1 MKPLLLLSLSLA
13 LPLSSLRADWLNF
26 RGPAGSG
33 FDPDMATTVGELA
46 EKTLAWKAALP
57 GRGLGSPIV
66 VGDKVFL
73 TAASGPEQQQLHVLC
88 FSAKDG
94 TPLWERR
101 FWATGRTMSHSK
113 TNVAAPT
120 PASDGER
127 IYALYSSN
135 DLVCVDLDGDLV
147 WMRGLTLD
155 YPNASNSLGMA
166 SSPIVVGDTLVAQ
179 IENDSESFAAGF
191 DLLTGMNKWK
201 LDRPKSANWT
211 SPTVLNKEGESIVA
225 LQSGEGVVGL
235 VPSTGSRVFSIP
247 EKASTIASA
256 AASGDELFIPA
267 NGLTV
272 MKLGAAG
279 EEPKKVWN
287 QTNQRPGTP
296 SVLVG
301 PEKLFLINNAG
312 VLTCASRRDG
322 TVAWEIRLKGPFSG
336 SPVAGGDGK
345 LYIFNEQGVGQV
357 VDTSG
362 EKGVVTSEIELGE
375 TILSTPALDGKALYI
390 RSDGYLWKFAA
401 P

>member
-101 FWATGRTMSHSK
+101 FWATGRTMSHNK

-135 DLVCVDLDGDLV
+135 DLVCLDLDGDLV

-235 VPSTGSRVFSIP
+235 VPSTGSTVFSIP
-247 EKASTIASA
+247 EKASTIPSA

-272 MKLGAAG
+272 MKLGGAG

-345 LYIFNEQGVGQV
+345 LYIFSEQGVGQV

-362 EKGVVTSEIELGE
+362 EKGVVASEIELGE

-390 RSDGYLWKFAA
+390 RSDGHLWKFAA

>member
-33 FDPDMATTVGELA
+33 FDPGIATTVGELA

-66 VGDKVFL
+66 VGDKVFV

-101 FWATGRTMSHSK
+101 FWATGRTMSHNK

-135 DLVCVDLDGDLV
+135 DLVCLDLDGDLV

-211 SPTVLNKEGESIVA
+211 SPTVLNMEGESIVA

-235 VPSTGSRVFSIP
+235 VPSTGSTVFSIP
-247 EKASTIASA
+247 EKASTIPSA

-272 MKLGAAG
+272 MKLGGAG

-345 LYIFNEQGVGQV
+345 LYIFSEQGVGQV

-362 EKGVVTSEIELGE
+362 EKGVVASE
-375 TILSTPALDGKALYI
+375 
-390 RSDGYLWKFAA
+390 
-401 P
+401 

>member
-33 FDPDMATTVGELA
+33 FDPGIATTVGELA

-120 PASDGER
+120 PTSDGER

-225 LQSGEGVVGL
+225 LQSGEGIVGL
-235 VPSTGSRVFSIP
+235 VPSTGSTVFSIP
-247 EKASTIASA
+247 EKASTIPSA

-357 VDTSG
+357 VDTNG

>member
-1 MKPLLLLSLSLA
+1 
-13 LPLSSLRADWLNF
+13 
-26 RGPAGSG
+26 
-33 FDPDMATTVGELA
+33 
-46 EKTLAWKAALP
+46 
-57 GRGLGSPIV
+57 
-66 VGDKVFL
+66 
-73 TAASGPEQQQLHVLC
+73 
-88 FSAKDG
+88 
-94 TPLWERR
+94 
-101 FWATGRTMSHSK
+101 
-113 TNVAAPT
+113 
-120 PASDGER
+120 
-127 IYALYSSN
+127 
-135 DLVCVDLDGDLV
+135 
-147 WMRGLTLD
+147 
-155 YPNASNSLGMA
+155 
-166 SSPIVVGDTLVAQ
+166 
-179 IENDSESFAAGF
+179 
-191 DLLTGMNKWK
+191 
-201 LDRPKSANWT
+201 
-211 SPTVLNKEGESIVA
+211 
-225 LQSGEGVVGL
+225 
-235 VPSTGSRVFSIP
+235 
-247 EKASTIASA
+247 
-256 AASGDELFIPA
+256 
-267 NGLTV
+267 

-357 VDTSG
+357 VDTNG

>member
-1 MKPLLLLSLSLA
+1 
-13 LPLSSLRADWLNF
+13 
-26 RGPAGSG
+26 
-33 FDPDMATTVGELA
+33 
-46 EKTLAWKAALP
+46 
-57 GRGLGSPIV
+57 
-66 VGDKVFL
+66 
-73 TAASGPEQQQLHVLC
+73 
-88 FSAKDG
+88 
-94 TPLWERR
+94 
-101 FWATGRTMSHSK
+101 
-113 TNVAAPT
+113 
-120 PASDGER
+120 
-127 IYALYSSN
+127 
-135 DLVCVDLDGDLV
+135 
-147 WMRGLTLD
+147 
-155 YPNASNSLGMA
+155 
-166 SSPIVVGDTLVAQ
+166 
-179 IENDSESFAAGF
+179 
-191 DLLTGMNKWK
+191 
-201 LDRPKSANWT
+201 
-211 SPTVLNKEGESIVA
+211 VA
-225 LQSGEGVVGL
+225 LQSGEGIVGL
-235 VPSTGSRVFSIP
+235 VPSTGSTVFSIP
-247 EKASTIASA
+247 EKASTIPSA

-357 VDTSG
+357 VDTNG